1 MKTKGT
7 ILIAD
12 DNEEILVALKMYL
25 EEHFSRILTEKDP
38 GRVLKH
44 MQEEPVD
51 VFVLDMNFR
60 PGASSGEEGISLMK
74 SIRHIDPLAIVVFI
88 TAYGDVDLAVKA
100 MKEGATDFIQKP
112 WNDHKLLAT
121 VGSAIQLSES
131 RHEVGSLRQ
140 KQQHFNERLKKD
152 HQMITGNSPAMKQVL
167 HLIDRVASTDTNVL
181 ILGENGTGKELA
193 ARAIHMKSERKNEV
207 FLGVDLG
214 ALSESLFESELFG
227 HVRGAF
233 TDAKENKPGRFEI
246 ASGGT
251 LFLDEVANI
260 PPNLQSKLL
269 SVIENR
275 MVTRLGSNHPVPVDV
290 RIISA
295 TNRDLDRMIADNAFR
310 KDLLFRLNTIR
321 IDLPPLRERIED
333 LPLLVNY
340 FLEKLAEKYN
350 RISLRVSR
358 SGMNKLMKHAWPGNV
373 RELQHTLEKAVILT
387 DDNMLMERDFLFKSV
402 THPEGNS
409 RIKNLAD
416 KQKEYILETIRKNG
430 GNISRSARQLN
441 ISRRTLYNK
450 LKKYES

>member
-12 DNEEILVALKMYL
+12 DNEEILIALKMYL
-25 EEHFSRILTEKDP
+25 EEHFSRVLTEKDP
-38 GRVLKH
+38 GKVLKH
-44 MQEEPVD
+44 MQEEAVD
-51 VFVLDMNFR
+51 VFILDMNFR
-60 PGASSGEEGISLMK
+60 PGAMSGKEGISLMK
-74 SIRHIDPLAIVVFI
+74 SIQYIDPSAVIIFI
-88 TAYGDVDLAVKA
+88 TAYGDVDLAVSA
-100 MKEGATDFIQKP
+100 MREGAVNFIQKP
-112 WNDHKLLAT
+112 WDDHKLLAT
-121 VGSAIQLSES
+121 IGSAMQLSKS
-131 RHEVGSLRQ
+131 RHEVNFLRQ
-140 KQQHFNERLKKD
+140 KQHHFNEKSQKD
-152 HQMITGNSPAMKQVL
+152 HRLISGNSPVMKQVL
-167 HLIDRVASTDTNVL
+167 HLIDRVAQTDTNVL

-214 ALSESLFESELFG
+214 SLSESLFESELFG

-233 TDAKENKPGRFEI
+233 TDAKEEKPGRFEI

-275 MVTRLGSNHPVPVDV
+275 TVTRLGSNHPVPVDV

-295 TNRDLDRMIADNAFR
+295 TNRDLDRMIVNHTFR
-310 KDLLFRLNTIR
+310 EDFLFRLNTIQ
-321 IDLPPLRERIED
+321 IDLPSLRERIED

-340 FLEKLAEKYN
+340 FLEKLSEKYN
-350 RISLRVSR
+350 RVPLRVSR
-358 SGMNKLMKHAWPGNV
+358 SGMNKLMKHPWPGNI

-409 RIKNLAD
+409 GIRNLAD
-416 KQKEYILETIRKNG
+416 KQKEFILETIRKNG

-450 LKKYES
+450 LKKYEN